1 MFQKDQHLG
10 QEKAGVGSDNIS
22 SFPHAFLCSWFFHNL
37 HTVLLLQAFFS
48 HFISS
53 ISAVIQCQ
61 YTVLTSRQRQHL
73 FKVNFCLKFRGWTQ
87 WQAKRAFQ
95 TWLVWML
102 GPQETTG
109 LWTPESRCGH
119 MLSLTVINSD
129 TSTIKCVLTRG
140 VTNKMILPSR
150 VPCKA
155 VAAANAHCLK
165 WSFQIFCI
173 CGLGLTLS
181 VLATVDHANFTVRW
195 VPVEMITD

>member
-1 MFQKDQHLG
+1 MLFCVLG
-10 QEKAGVGSDNIS
+10 SSTIFTLFFSYKLSFLTLFHPSPLSFNASTQFLHPDRDNI
-22 SFPHAFLCSWFFHNL
+22 
-37 HTVLLLQAFFS
+37 FS
-48 HFISS
+48 KL
-53 ISAVIQCQ
+53 ISAKNSEAGLSDKQSE
-61 YTVLTSRQRQHL
+61 LSKHGW
-73 FKVNFCLKFRGWTQ
+73 FECLDHRRRRVCEHQKAAVDICF
-87 WQAKRAFQ
+87 
-95 TWLVWML
+95 
-102 GPQETTG
+102 
-109 LWTPESRCGH
+109 
-119 MLSLTVINSD
+119 SLTVINSD

-165 WSFQIFCI
+165 LSFQIFCI

>member
-1 MFQKDQHLG
+1 MLFCVLG
-10 QEKAGVGSDNIS
+10 SSTIFTLFFSYKLSFLTLFHPSPLSFNASTQFLHPDGDNI
-22 SFPHAFLCSWFFHNL
+22 
-37 HTVLLLQAFFS
+37 FS
-48 HFISS
+48 KL
-53 ISAVIQCQ
+53 ISAKNSEAGLSDKQSE
-61 YTVLTSRQRQHL
+61 LSKHGW
-73 FKVNFCLKFRGWTQ
+73 FECLDHR
-87 WQAKRAFQ
+87 
-95 TWLVWML
+95 
-102 GPQETTG
+102 TTG

-129 TSTIKCVLTRG
+129 NSTIKCVLTRG